1 MKLAIVVI
9 GFFGAS
15 VVEAGQIGVLDEIDW
30 SALQIALTNNVV
42 TTENTSMSI
51 IDENAVVASSL
62 PNEPKNIDV
71 PTGIGNTYAKSN
83 EIAPVNISLDSKML
97 DMLNNAAATASKAH
111 LIRLKKLVADI
122 VATNLLTKTEKSF
135 LENAYLTLENASKR

>member
-1 MKLAIVVI
+1 MKFLVIVI

-15 VVEAGQIGVLDEIDW
+15 VAKAGQIDW
-30 SALQIALTNNVV
+30 SALKIVLTDNVV
-42 TTENTSMSI
+42 TIEDSSMSI
-51 IDENAVVASSL
+51 IDENAVIASSL

-71 PTGIGNTYAKSN
+71 PTGIRNTYEKSN

-97 DMLNNAAATASKAH
+97 DMLNNAAATASKVD
-111 LIRLKKLVADI
+111 LIRVKKLMADI
-122 VATNLLTKTEKSF
+122 VATNLLTKTEKLF

>member
-30 SALQIALTNNVV
+30 SALQSALTNNVV
-42 TTENTSMSI
+42 TTENTSMSN

-62 PNEPKNIDV
+62 PNGPNNIDV
-71 PTGIGNTYAKSN
+71 PTGIGNTYEKSN
-83 EIAPVNISLDSKML
+83 EIAPVKISLDSKML
-97 DMLNNAAATASKAH
+97 DMLNNAAATASKAD

>member
-71 PTGIGNTYAKSN
+71 PTGIGNTYEQSN
-83 EIAPVNISLDSKML
+83 EIAPVKISLDSKML
-97 DMLNNAAATASKAH
+97 DMLNNAAATASKAD